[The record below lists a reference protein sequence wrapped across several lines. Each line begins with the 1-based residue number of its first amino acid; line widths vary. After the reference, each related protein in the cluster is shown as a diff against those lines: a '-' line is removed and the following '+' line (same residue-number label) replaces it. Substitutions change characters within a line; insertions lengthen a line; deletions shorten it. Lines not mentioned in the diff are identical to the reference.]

1 MRRTIKVSAAML
13 AVSQNGWREFKRLDG
28 VPKSQYSSNAFKF
41 YYVADAYGKSTIFA
55 ANFFLA
61 VDLSDRDYK
70 FGLAIFET
78 RYHTILNVNESNN
91 KFYFTVDDA
100 ELQFLSVRTKCE
112 T

>member
-1 MRRTIKVSAAML
+1 VNLKGLTGCRNLSIRRTLLNSI
-13 AVSQNGWREFKRLDG
+13 
-28 VPKSQYSSNAFKF
+28 
-41 YYVADAYGKSTIFA
+41 YVADAYGKSTILA

-78 RYHTILNVNESNN
+78 YHTILNVNESNN
-91 KFYFTVDDA
+91 KFYYTVDDA